1 MRRQSLAWC
10 GAIGFFGLV
19 ALATGQDGGN
29 KSLTELQGTWKLVSL
44 EREGEVKEFADRAP
58 HWVVKG
64 DKVLYGGEEL
74 ATIAPDAATT
84 PKCLDFV
91 FRQPKSENEGIYAI
105 DGDTWRICVNWQAD
119 GVKERPQEFSTK
131 DKSNYRTL
139 VFQKVK
145 AKAADIA
152 TSGFG
157 YVGIAIRKAKDD
169 ALEIADLIPDSPAKK
184 FGLAKNDQI
193 LQIAGGDPGG
203 LQAAIKTIQQL
214 RPGSDLVMRV
224 QRDGKEKDIKIKVGV
239 MPFYFLLQMN

>member
-1 MRRQSLAWC
+1 MRRHSLAG
-10 GAIGFFGLV
+10 GAVCFLGLV
-19 ALATGQDGGN
+19 ALAIGQDDSN
-29 KSLTELQGTWKLVSL
+29 KSLAELRGVWKLMSL
-44 EREGEVKEFADRAP
+44 EREGEVREFSDRAP
-58 HWVVKG
+58 HWVVQG

-91 FRQPKSENEGIYAI
+91 FHRPKSENEGIYAI
-105 DGDTWRICVNWQAD
+105 DGDKLKICINWQAD
-119 GVKERPQEFSTK
+119 GVKERPPEFSTK

-145 AKAADIA
+145 AKAADVA

-157 YVGIAIRKAKDD
+157 YVGIAIRIKDD
-169 ALEIADLIPDSPAKK
+169 GLEISDLIPDSPAKK